1 MLPDVVHAANA
12 DYAWWAFIFLVALCA
27 LNFRAKLLLVPQSS
41 VQGRYWDLALSWWK
55 INFTYRSEAL
65 SLQRLLEVWVPGVQL
80 IQDRDLGLVVSACT
94 AALASPT
101 VRTWIGV
108 ARPRRQRL
116 ALPQ

>member
-12 DYAWWAFIFLVALCA
+12 DYAWWAFIFSVALCA
-27 LNFRAKLLLVPQSS
+27 LNFCAKFLLVPQSS

-101 VRTWIGV
+101 VRTWI
-108 ARPRRQRL
+108 AKPRRKRL